1 MDIIHSDINRI
12 KGRHSRESG
21 NPDDVPAE
29 AGNHHSGIWIP
40 PYQVRGRLSQARND
54 KLHNTYMVIYRNQ
67 SGAALVIAL
76 VMMIVLT
83 LIGLASIFTS
93 TFEMRLSGNKRGSTN
108 AFYAADSGIQVVGG
122 RVENFVLSSYNP
134 STHEYNPFTDPANTA
149 YINPPNVEVTIT
161 DLVAQKGAPRGFGFS
176 AVHLEFEHFMV
187 DSTGRDQLDTTG
199 TKSTCRLQ
207 ERMVRIL
214 PVAQ

>member
-1 MDIIHSDINRI
+1 MDIIHTDINRS

-21 NPDDVPAE
+21 NPE
-29 AGNHHSGIWIP
+29 KHWIP

-54 KLHNTYMVIYRNQ
+54 KLHNTYMVIYKNQ

-76 VMMIVLT
+76 VMMVVLT
-83 LIGLASIFTS
+83 LIGLASIFSS
-93 TFEMRLSGNKRGSTN
+93 TFEMRIAGNKRGSTD

-122 RVENFVLSSYNP
+122 RVENFVLSNYNP
-134 STHEYNPFTDPANTA
+134 STHEYNPFTDAAN
-149 YINPPNVEVTIT
+149 INPTNAEVTIT
-161 DLVAQKGAPRGFGFS
+161 DLVAEKSPPRGFGFS

-207 ERMVRIL
+207 ERVVRIL
-214 PVAQ
+214 PIAQ